1 LELCLEERG
10 LAGKEDGELS
20 SFLAFTLHFPYG
32 MHSPFYCD
40 SPPVPF
46 GDGSVFLM
54 GWPDGSGGGVV

>member
-1 LELCLEERG
+1 M
-10 LAGKEDGELS
+10 AGKEDGELS

-54 GWPDGSGGGVV
+54 GWPDGSGSGVV